1 MSELRIKVHSPAG
14 TDVKVFLN
22 GAECTEIETNGQPV
36 TVRVEQQPLPCGL
49 TRKEKMQIYFAS
61 VFRRKLRYGT
71 DIPTPFRARFTGT
84 IRAAEEGTVGFSLA
98 CMEGRYRI
106 LSERDCFVP
115 GSVKSQE
122 INEDSGLWKLVLG
135 AVLLPLL
142 IILALA
148 VWALLRSE
156 APTVGKAAFGILYS
170 VLIIGAVGMF
180 LERTRRTR
188 SYPMGAEQN
197 E

>member
-22 GAECTEIETNGQPV
+22 GIEASEIETNGQPV

-49 TRKEKMQIYFAS
+49 TRKEKLQIYFAS

-98 CMEGRYRI
+98 GMEGRYRI
-106 LSERDCFVP
+106 RPERDCFVP

-156 APTVGKAAFGILYS
+156 APTVGKAAFGILYG

>member
-22 GAECTEIETNGQPV
+22 GIEASELETNGQPV

-49 TRKEKMQIYFAS
+49 TRKEKLQIYFAS

-106 LSERDCFVP
+106 LPDRDCFVP
-115 GSVKSQE
+115 GTVKSLE

-156 APTVGKAAFGILYS
+156 APTVGKAAFGILYG
-170 VLIIGAVGMF
+170 VLIIGAVGMY